1 MFPLTCAHIELTGL
15 TFVHPHM
22 RTPSPQLILNLL
34 FTCTLI
40 PTRTRAPPVLQV
52 VYGRPEPSH
61 GTQLQLPAQLNDSV
75 LPQVTELPLPFI
87 FAAFKPS
94 QRSSVY
100 HGIGNVSEMFPAE
113 LISLPSPLTDLI
125 VLCFLGMLLQLHTHQ
140 QGAALGAHT
149 CVFRPCITRRAH
161 SSAGSVRRRWPYAL
175 AGKAAGKLCLDVIPP
190 TKLLVLCP
198 FFKMQ

>member
-1 MFPLTCAHIELTGL
+1 M
-15 TFVHPHM
+15 HPHM
-22 RTPSPQLILNLL
+22 KTPSPQLILNLL

-40 PTRTRAPPVLQV
+40 PTQTRAPPVLQV

-75 LPQVTELPLPFI
+75 LPQVTELPLSFI

-113 LISLPSPLTDLI
+113 LISLPSPLTLSSF
-125 VLCFLGMLLQLHTHQ
+125 VFWGYSCSFTRTNKVQLWERILASSGLASLDEHT
-140 QGAALGAHT
+140 AALAASGVGGPMHLQVRQQES
-149 CVFRPCITRRAH
+149 CV
-161 SSAGSVRRRWPYAL
+161 W
-175 AGKAAGKLCLDVIPP
+175 
-190 TKLLVLCP
+190 
-198 FFKMQ
+198 M